1 MHTPLQYVKIP
12 PMTTSQRAQTQAP
25 GYSAAGTKD
34 DVLKRLRRIEGQV
47 RGIAGMVEDERY
59 CIDVL
64 QQISAAQA
72 ALDKVAL
79 ALVDDHTRYCVLGAE
94 PENQEE
100 KRQELMTALTRLV
113 GRR

>member
-1 MHTPLQYVKIP
+1 
-12 PMTTSQRAQTQAP
+12 MTKNQNTSGAADP
-25 GYSAAGTKD
+25 GYVAAGAKGGI
-34 DVLKRLRRIEGQV
+34 LRRLRRVEGQV
-47 RGIAGMVEDERY
+47 RGIAGMVEEDRY

-79 ALVDDHTRYCVLGAE
+79 ALVDEHTHHCVLGAA

-100 KRQELMTALTRLV
+100 MRAELMTALTRLV

>member
-1 MHTPLQYVKIP
+1 MDLPQHSAPE
-12 PMTTSQRAQTQAP
+12 AP
-25 GYSAAGTKD
+25 GYAVADSKD
-34 DVLKRLRRIEGQV
+34 AILKRLRRVEGQV
-47 RGIAGMVEDERY
+47 RGIAGMVDDDRY

-79 ALVDDHTRYCVLGAE
+79 ALVDEHTRHCILGAE
-94 PENQEE
+94 GDTQED
-100 KRQELMTALTRLV
+100 RRRELMTALTRMI

>member
-1 MHTPLQYVKIP
+1 MTPAP
-12 PMTTSQRAQTQAP
+12 STSGTIEP
-25 GYSAAGTKD
+25 GYVAAGTKD
-34 DVLKRLRRIEGQV
+34 GILRRLRRAEGQV
-47 RGIAGMVEDERY
+47 RGIAGMVDEDRY

-79 ALVDDHTRYCVLGAE
+79 ALVDEHTRHCVLGAA

-100 KRQELMTALTRLV
+100 MRAELMAALTRIV

>member
-1 MHTPLQYVKIP
+1 MA
-12 PMTTSQRAQTQAP
+12 TSKKSEGPATP
-25 GYSAAGTKD
+25 GYATGGATGGILAR
-34 DVLKRLRRIEGQV
+34 LKRIEGQV

-72 ALDKVAL
+72 ALDTVAL
-79 ALVDDHTRYCVLGAE
+79 ALVDDHTRHCVLGAA

-100 KRQELMTALTRLV
+100 KRAELMAALTRLV
-113 GRR
+113 NRR

>member
-1 MHTPLQYVKIP
+1 
-12 PMTTSQRAQTQAP
+12 MTNAEKTSGTADP
-25 GYSAAGTKD
+25 GYAAAGAKD
-34 DVLKRLRRIEGQV
+34 GILNRLRRVEGQV
-47 RGIAGMVEDERY
+47 RGIAGMVEEDRY
-59 CIDVL
+59 CLDVL

-79 ALVDDHTRYCVLGAE
+79 ALVDEHTRHCVLGAA

-100 KRQELMTALTRLV
+100 MRAELVTALTRLV

>member
-1 MHTPLQYVKIP
+1 
-12 PMTTSQRAQTQAP
+12 MTTQRKPHQHVP
-25 GYSAAGTKD
+25 GYAAAGGKD
-34 DVLKRLRRIEGQV
+34 AVLKRLRRVEGQV
-47 RGIAGMVEDERY
+47 RGIAGMVEDDRY

-79 ALVDDHTRYCVLGAE
+79 ALVDDHTRHCLLDAG
-94 PENQEE
+94 PDDQEARRE
-100 KRQELMTALTRLV
+100 ELMKALVRLV